1 MSDRSNNERMNIW
14 DESWDLHVQAC
25 PCDVHFLEL
34 LEDHDVRG
42 ASIFHFGTGNHHVV
56 GIRTAEDGHGNSVL
70 GITASPQ
77 EYESY
82 VALAI
87 ERPAVTRTY
96 KAFFGDIYVLDPKLL
111 PAFDIVTLFHLCE
124 FRTEKNDVYGGLTDL
139 ALAEMMV
146 DQLRPNGLILFYM
159 GSMAFDRAKPVIAEL
174 EKTRPIERV
183 GEYKTLLVFRKK
195 AGRKA
200 ATRTNAPRPAAGR
213 KAAKGK
219 AAKAKS
225 APRKGSK
232 AKPRAAAKAKTA
244 KTKPKRSVRVRRA
257 RAGSARGGTAKARS
271 ARGRRISAKRRR

>member
-1 MSDRSNNERMNIW
+1 MSDRTNDERMNIW

-34 LEDHDVRG
+34 LENYNVRG

-87 ERPAVTRTY
+87 ERPAITRTY

-124 FRTEKNDVYGGLTDL
+124 FRTEKNDTYGGLTDL

-146 DQLRPNGLILFYM
+146 DQLRPDGLILFYM
-159 GSMAFDRAKPVIAEL
+159 GSMAFDRARPVIAQL
-174 EKTRPIERV
+174 EKTRPIEQV
-183 GEYKTLLVFRKK
+183 GEFKTLLVYRKK
-195 AGRKA
+195 AV
-200 ATRTNAPRPAAGR
+200 RTKAPRPAAGH
-213 KAAKGK
+213 KPAKGK
-219 AAKAKS
+219 ATKAKAV
-225 APRKGSK
+225 PQKGSK
-232 AKPRAAAKAKTA
+232 AKPRATAKAKTA
-244 KTKPKRSVRVRRA
+244 KTKTKRSVRGQRA
-257 RAGSARGGTAKARS
+257 KAGSARARS
-271 ARGRRISAKRRR
+271 ARARRVSAKPRRRS